1 MNNLL
6 VLFANNLLPIFI
18 IAGSGVLAGKYLK
31 VSPRPVSQI
40 AFYIFS
46 PCLIFYLLTT
56 NHMDNGDIL
65 RMSGFTAAGILILGG
80 LALLLGYIIRLERRL
95 LVAVL
100 LTSMFGNAGNFGLSL
115 SLFAFGETALAHAS
129 LYFIT
134 SAILTYTLGVI
145 VVSLGRS
152 SLKNALLGLFKVP
165 AVYAT
170 ILALVFNAMNWQLPL
185 PLERPVS
192 LLGEAAI
199 PLLLVLLG
207 LQFQNSSWSG
217 QTLALTLSNVMRLVG
232 GPVIAIGLA
241 LLFGLQGASR
251 QAGIAQS
258 AMPTAVLTTVL
269 ATEYDVEP
277 TFVTSVVFLTTL
289 LSPLTLTPLLA
300 YLGA

>member
-1 MNNLL
+1 LNNLL

-65 RMSGFTAAGILILGG
+65 RMSGFTTAGILILGG
-80 LALLLGYIIRLERRL
+80 VALLLGYLIRLERRL

-129 LYFIT
+129 LYFVT

-170 ILALVFNAMNWQLPL
+170 ILALVFNTMNWQLPL

>member
-1 MNNLL
+1 
-6 VLFANNLLPIFI
+6 
-18 IAGSGVLAGKYLK
+18 
-31 VSPRPVSQI
+31 
-40 AFYIFS
+40 
-46 PCLIFYLLTT
+46 
-56 NHMDNGDIL
+56 
-65 RMSGFTAAGILILGG
+65 
-80 LALLLGYIIRLERRL
+80 
-95 LVAVL
+95 
-100 LTSMFGNAGNFGLSL
+100 
-115 SLFAFGETALAHAS
+115 
-129 LYFIT
+129 
-134 SAILTYTLGVI
+134 
-145 VVSLGRS
+145 
-152 SLKNALLGLFKVP
+152 
-165 AVYAT
+165 
-170 ILALVFNAMNWQLPL
+170 MNWQLPL

>member
-18 IAGSGVLAGKYLK
+18 IAGTGMLAGKYLK

-56 NHMDNGDIL
+56 NHLDNGDIL
-65 RMSGFTAAGILILGG
+65 RMSGFTAVGILILGG
-80 LALLLGYIIRLERRL
+80 LALLIGYLIRLERRL

-100 LTSMFGNAGNFGLSL
+100 ITSMFGNAGNFGLSL

-129 LYFIT
+129 LYFVT

-152 SLKNALLGLFKVP
+152 SLKNSLLGLFKVP

-170 ILALVFNAMNWQLPL
+170 ILALIFNAMNWQLPL
-185 PLERPVS
+185 PLERPVN

-207 LQFQNSSWSG
+207 LQFQNSSWSR

-251 QAGIAQS
+251 QAGITES

-277 TFVTSVVFLTTL
+277 AFVTSVVFLTTL

>member
-65 RMSGFTAAGILILGG
+65 RMSGFTTAGILILGG
-80 LALLLGYIIRLERRL
+80 VALLLGYLIRLERRL

-129 LYFIT
+129 LYFVT

-170 ILALVFNAMNWQLPL
+170 ILALVFNTMNWQLPL

>member
-56 NHMDNGDIL
+56 NHLNNGDIL
-65 RMSGFTAAGILILGG
+65 RMSGFTTAGILILGG
-80 LALLLGYIIRLERRL
+80 LSLFIGYLIRLERRL

-100 LTSMFGNAGNFGLSL
+100 ITSMFGNAGNFGLSL

-129 LYFIT
+129 LYFVT
-134 SAILTYTLGVI
+134 SAILTYTLGVV

-170 ILALVFNAMNWQLPL
+170 ILALIFNAMNWQLPL
-185 PLERPVS
+185 PLERPVN

-199 PLLLVLLG
+199 PVLLVLLG

-251 QAGIAQS
+251 QAGIAES
-258 AMPTAVLTTVL
+258 AMPTAVLMTVL

-277 TFVTSVVFLTTL
+277 AFVTSVVFLTTL

>member
-1 MNNLL
+1 LNNLL

-65 RMSGFTAAGILILGG
+65 RMSGFTTAGILILGG
-80 LALLLGYIIRLERRL
+80 LALLFGYLIRLERRL

-129 LYFIT
+129 LYFVT

-241 LLFGLQGASR
+241 FLFGLQGASR
-251 QAGIAQS
+251 QAGIAES

-277 TFVTSVVFLTTL
+277 AFVTTVVFLTTL

>member
-80 LALLLGYIIRLERRL
+80 LALLLGYLIRLERRL

-165 AVYAT
+165 AIYAT

-241 LLFGLQGASR
+241 LLFGLEGASR
-251 QAGIAQS
+251 QAGIAES

-277 TFVTSVVFLTTL
+277 AFVTTVVFLTTL